1 MILEMSPK
9 MNVIFV
15 DFSQELVSAKAAK
28 NSMGKNYWEAEFTGL
43 SHLSDFTDVCVVWFA
58 KMSEFINLHK
68 FGKTNKLWSPF
79 VAKSGINQ
87 LDFAS
92 NSGCMLSKTSCYLCH
107 GIFWDFYFG
116 LYLLTPAWLKSLS
129 G

>member
-1 MILEMSPK
+1 
-9 MNVIFV
+9 
-15 DFSQELVSAKAAK
+15 
-28 NSMGKNYWEAEFTGL
+28 MGKNYWEAEFTGL

-79 VAKSGINQ
+79 AAKSGINQ

-107 GIFWDFYFG
+107 GCTQSSDICILKRHKVRTNTIMRIRFTSNFFY
-116 LYLLTPAWLKSLS
+116 TNN
-129 G
+129 